1 MAGQALSSRV
11 RTAPPCAEHR
21 PNRLVPPWKRDAS
34 RTSDLALTS
43 TNLLA
48 YGDNMRE
55 ADQQPN
61 FVQSYFHGTKCN
73 LGIGDLIIPG
83 NDANYGPR
91 KAKFVYASSNL
102 NVAIWAA
109 ELAVGD
115 GPGRIYVVEP
125 LGPMENDPNLTD
137 KKFAGNPTN
146 SYRVKTG
153 FKVVA
158 EVKDWQG
165 HPPDEI
171 RAAREKVNLALKNG
185 APIIE
190 D

>member
-1 MAGQALSSRV
+1 M
-11 RTAPPCAEHR
+11 
-21 PNRLVPPWKRDAS
+21 
-34 RTSDLALTS
+34 ALTPAH
-43 TNLLA
+43 LVV
-48 YGDNMRE
+48 YGENMT
-55 ADQQPN
+55 DQHPN

-73 LGIGDLIIPG
+73 LSIGDLIVPG
-83 NDANYGPR
+83 NDSNYGQP

-102 NVAIWAA
+102 NVAMWGA

-125 LGPMENDPNLTD
+125 MGTIENDPNLTD
-137 KKFAGNPTN
+137 KKFPGNLTN
-146 SYRVKTG
+146 SYRAQKG

-171 RAAREKVNLALKNG
+171 KADREKVDLALKNG
-185 APIIE
+185 ATIIE

>member
-1 MAGQALSSRV
+1 MTIQ
-11 RTAPPCAEHR
+11 H
-21 PNRLVPPWKRDAS
+21 
-34 RTSDLALTS
+34 
-43 TNLLA
+43 
-48 YGDNMRE
+48 
-55 ADQQPN
+55 PN
-61 FVQSYFHGTKCN
+61 FIQSYFHGTKAHLN
-73 LGIGDLIIPG
+73 VGDHIVPG
-83 NDANYGPR
+83 NNANYGDR

-125 LGPMENDPNLTD
+125 MGLVENDPNLTD
-137 KKFAGNPTN
+137 KKFPGNPTN
-146 SYRVKTG
+146 SFRAREG

-158 EVKDWQG
+158 EVKGWQG
-165 HPPDEI
+165 HSVEEVK
-171 RAAREKVNLALKNG
+171 AAREHIDLALKNG